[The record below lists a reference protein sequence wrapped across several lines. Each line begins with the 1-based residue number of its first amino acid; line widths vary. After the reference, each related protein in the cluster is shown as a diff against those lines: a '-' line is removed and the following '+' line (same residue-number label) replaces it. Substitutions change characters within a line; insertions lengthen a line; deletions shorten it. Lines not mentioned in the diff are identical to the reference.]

1 MWQAF
6 IESPGRVSL
15 CGPRRPGSPE
25 PAPYHACRPRDRAP
39 EPARRSEAERASCS
53 AGPCS
58 EHLACLI
65 SRRRTYPAS
74 TSQNAPKSGHRRQGR
89 AAGCRGRA
97 SEGTRTCMH
106 AIDCKQT
113 GGGMSWSDGRF
124 CLAGGSGARG
134 HAECAGGSRPWQFHS
149 VPNQSRSGVAGRHEA
164 AARQR
169 ALGRAGAPAGVRSR
183 GSVRCMGARAMGG
196 EQVGEPSKQPAPGGS
211 LMHAWCAHS
220 RPRRARTQAQVA
232 PRPHPPSRARRDAPP
247 ARRHRPPGR
256 EPHPPRTP
264 CMAAVQDESSR
275 RIVTAHARHACRPH
289 VQQQTYTH
297 PRAPGCHR
305 GMPRGAL

>member
-25 PAPYHACRPRDRAP
+25 PAPYHAGRPRDRAP

-53 AGPCS
+53 AGPYS

-74 TSQNAPKSGHRRQGR
+74 TSQNAPKSG
-89 AAGCRGRA
+89 
-97 SEGTRTCMH
+97 
-106 AIDCKQT
+106 
-113 GGGMSWSDGRF
+113 
-124 CLAGGSGARG
+124 
-134 HAECAGGSRPWQFHS
+134 
-149 VPNQSRSGVAGRHEA
+149 
-164 AARQR
+164 
-169 ALGRAGAPAGVRSR
+169 RAGAPAGVRSR

-196 EQVGEPSKQPAPGGS
+196 ERVGEPSQQPAPGGS

-232 PRPHPPSRARRDAPP
+232 PRPHPPSRTRRDAPP
-247 ARRHRPPGR
+247 AWRHRPPGR